1 MLPPRKTTTTRK
13 TELLIWW
20 MDNITPTRRI
30 YVNSHPVS
38 VCLFLL
44 FSSFDLI
51 ILWQGNIMAGRLLPA
66 KRRFSALG
74 HRGLLICR
82 RFNNWGLGN
91 CNLGYGYCAN
101 YVRPFFLAS
110 ERSTLLCSPSN
121 PQKCQQIPLEIIG
134 RGIRCVNNQLQQR
147 RAKAFLITTTPGL
160 TVSIS
165 IEVEKNNAR
174 QRRCRRTVTSWT
186 PKPGR
191 VGVGRVNSE
200 KRRQN
205 WRLFSHQ
212 GGKTRDSDCFNTIR
226 FATLQSNTVLCFMSG
241 LPYFLKTSNFWHQD
255 IHQVFP

>member
-1 MLPPRKTTTTRK
+1 MLPQRKTTTTRK
-13 TELLIWW
+13 NRAPHLVDGQYYSNATNL
-20 MDNITPTRRI
+20 
-30 YVNSHPVS
+30 
-38 VCLFLL
+38 CK
-44 FSSFDLI
+44 FSSCVCVLVSSFNLI
-51 ILWQGNIMAGRLLPA
+51 ILWQRNIMVGRLLPA
-66 KRRFSALG
+66 KKRFSVLG

-110 ERSTLLCSPSN
+110 ESSTLWCSPSN
-121 PQKCQQIPLEIIG
+121 PQKCQQIPLERIG
-134 RGIRCVNNQLQQR
+134 RGIRCVNSQLQQR

-200 KRRQN
+200 KGDKK
-205 WRLFSHQ
+205 LTFV
-212 GGKTRDSDCFNTIR
+212 
-226 FATLQSNTVLCFMSG
+226 QSSG
-241 LPYFLKTSNFWHQD
+241 R
-255 IHQVFP
+255 